1 MRKASLLNAAIQI
14 RVGTVVNDLVAD
26 GTLTLAK
33 LAKGSDILLRDGSVA
48 MTGDLDMGGRKV
60 FNAAAAT
67 EDNGLVTKAQLEAFV
82 LGFDP
87 KESVRV
93 ATTANIDLAS
103 GGLLT
108 IDGQVLVAG
117 DRVLVKDQTDATENG
132 IYVAYEGAWA
142 RSADA
147 DTGTL
152 TKGAYVFVEVG
163 TQYKGTG
170 WVLTVDGDLEL
181 GVSALSFIQFSE
193 TGDVTAGAG
202 LTKAGKV
209 MSVDVGNG
217 IAIVGNKITVDAED
231 GTIVVS
237 ADGVKVGTI
246 TDTNI
251 ADGTI
256 SVSKLNLAGSSIL
269 MADGSVAWTANQD
282 AGGQKL
288 VNLQAGAADGDATNL
303 KQVTDAIAAA
313 AQTTTD
319 AIPQFVYADEMTGDR
334 DGVNTTF
341 VLGQVPVP
349 VASLQVRLN
358 GQVKTPGADFTLV
371 GDTITT
377 TGFVVTADD
386 DFVADYRVN

>member
-93 ATTANIDLAS
+93 ASTANIDLTS

-108 IDGQVLVAG
+108 VDGQVLAAG

-132 IYVAYEGAWA
+132 IYVASEDAWA
-142 RSADA
+142 RAADA

-152 TKGAYVFVEVG
+152 TKGAYVFIEAG

-217 IAIVGNKITVDAED
+217 IAIVGNKVSVEAED

-256 SVSKLNLAGSSIL
+256 SVAKLNLAGSSIL

-288 VNLQAGAADGDATNL
+288 VNLQAGSADGDATNL
-303 KQVTDAIAAA
+303 KQVTDAIAAS